1 MAQIDTPFNNYRIR
15 LELQEKNKEIYKY
28 VRILSGVWSPCN
40 IRLWIWVDVDPDYK
54 SISCIC

>member
-1 MAQIDTPFNNYRIR
+1 MVEIDTLFNNYRFH

-40 IRLWIWVDVDPDYK
+40 IRVWIW
-54 SISCIC
+54 I